1 MSFLVPSLRLILADI
16 RGAMA
21 VETAIITPLM
31 VLMSLGAYQVSSLVA
46 RQSELQSAMTVAE
59 SIALATDPD
68 TTDELTTLKNV
79 VATTTG
85 LTADQITVAAAYRC
99 NSSAEYVVLESTCAT
114 GDNVSR
120 YVQVTVR
127 DDYVPIWTEFGVGS
141 TIALR
146 VNRYI
151 LYGQKT
157 KA

>member
-1 MSFLVPSLRLILADI
+1 
-16 RGAMA
+16 MA
-21 VETAIITPLM
+21 VETAIIAPIM
-31 VLMSLGAYQVSSLVA
+31 VLFSLGAYQVSTLVA

-68 TTDELTTLKNV
+68 TTDDLTTLKNV
-79 VATTTG
+79 VSTTTG
-85 LTADQITVAAAYRC
+85 LDASKVAVAAAYRC
-99 NSSAEYVVLESTCAT
+99 NSSGSYVALESTCAT

-120 YVQVTVR
+120 YVQVTLT
-127 DDYVPIWTEFGVGS
+127 DNYVPIWTEFGVGK

-151 LYGQKT
+151 LYGQRT

>member
-1 MSFLVPSLRLILADI
+1 MIFPKPPLASLLKDSS
-16 RGAMA
+16 GAMA
-21 VETAIITPLM
+21 VETAIIAPLL
-31 VLMSLGAYQVSSLVA
+31 VLFSLGAYQVSSLVA

-68 TTDELTTLKNV
+68 TSDELTTLKNV

-85 LTADQITVAAAYRC
+85 LTSDQISVTAAYRC
-99 NSSAEYVVLESTCAT
+99 NSAEEYVVLESTCAS

-120 YVQVTVR
+120 YVQVTLS
-127 DDYVPIWTEFGVGS
+127 DNYTPIWTEFGVGS

-151 LYGQKT
+151 LFGQRT

>member
-1 MSFLVPSLRLILADI
+1 MSLLVPSLRLILADI

-68 TTDELTTLKNV
+68 TTDELTTLKNIV
-79 VATTTG
+79 STTTG
-85 LTADQITVAAAYRC
+85 LTADQITVTAAYRC

-141 TIALR
+141 TISLR

-151 LYGQKT
+151 LYGQRT